1 MSELRR
7 PFHPQQ
13 QTRPIQAKTA
23 AVERWALPDVAGPV
37 VSRMRKEEKVDN
49 TVDLLRQALQE
60 SEARG
65 YQAGL
70 EKARA
75 ESQITLDALAARVV
89 QLDSILQ
96 LLGAP
101 LQQLDS
107 EVERELLHLTL
118 AVGKQLARRELR
130 VDPTQVIGIIRE
142 SLAQLPTAARNIR
155 VHLHPEDAATVRERL
170 AEPTQERAWTIV
182 EDPTLSRGG
191 CLIKTENSL
200 LDARLD
206 SRIAAVIAAA
216 MGEERHAHD
225 RPATDSPAAADIP
238 TGASAPAGANPSQE
252 SAR

>member
-1 MSELRR
+1 MNMSEPRR
-7 PFHPQQ
+7 PIPA
-13 QTRPIQAKTA
+13 RTA

-37 VSRMRKEEKVDN
+37 IRAREEKKPVDN
-49 TVDLLRQALQE
+49 TVELLRQALQE

-70 EKARA
+70 EKAQA
-75 ESQITLDALAARVV
+75 ESQITLDALAAKVA

-101 LQQLDS
+101 LAQLDA
-107 EVERELLHLTL
+107 EVEKELLNLTL
-118 AVGKQLARRELR
+118 SVGKQLARRELR

-142 SLAQLPTAARNIR
+142 SLSQLPASARDVR

-170 AEPTQERAWTIV
+170 AEPSQDRAWKIV

-191 CLIKTENSL
+191 CLIRTENSQ

-206 SRIAAVIAAA
+206 SRIAAVIATAL
-216 MGEERHAHD
+216 GDERAPE
-225 RPATDSPAAADIP
+225 RPAESPDSPGAAA
-238 TGASAPAGANPSQE
+238 
-252 SAR
+252 

>member
-1 MSELRR
+1 MSEVKR
-7 PFHPQQ
+7 PFSAPS
-13 QTRPIQAKTA
+13 RPIPAHAA

-37 VSRMRKEEKVDN
+37 VSRIRDDKKNAID

-70 EKARA
+70 AKAQA
-75 ESQITLDALAARVV
+75 ESQVTLAALAARVA

-96 LLGAP
+96 LLGQP
-101 LQQLDS
+101 LQQLDG
-107 EVERELLHLTL
+107 EVEKELLHLTL

-142 SLAQLPTAARNIR
+142 SLAQLPASAREIR

-170 AEPTQERAWTIV
+170 AEPTKDRAWTIV

-191 CLIKTENSL
+191 CMVRTETSLI
-200 LDARLD
+200 DVRLE
-206 SRIAAVIAAA
+206 SRINAVIANAL
-216 MGEERHAHD
+216 GEERAPE
-225 RPATDSPAAADIP
+225 RPTPDAA
-238 TGASAPAGANPSQE
+238 E
-252 SAR
+252 VEE

>member
-1 MSELRR
+1 MSEPRR
-7 PFHPQQ
+7 PFHPQP
-13 QTRPIQAKTA
+13 RPLPARTG

-37 VSRMRKEEKVDN
+37 IGRVREEKKPVDN

-70 EKARA
+70 EKAQA
-75 ESQITLDALAARVV
+75 ESQITLAALAARVA
-89 QLDSILQ
+89 QLDSVLQ

-101 LQQLDS
+101 LQQLDA
-107 EVERELLHLTL
+107 EIEKELLQLTL
-118 AVGKQLARRELR
+118 AVGTQLARRELR

-142 SLAQLPTAARNIR
+142 SLSQLPASARDIR

-170 AEPTQERAWTIV
+170 AEPSQERAWKIV

-191 CLIKTENSL
+191 CMIRTENSQ

-206 SRIAAVIAAA
+206 SRIAAVIANAL
-216 MGEERHAHD
+216 GEERAPE
-225 RPATDSPAAADIP
+225 RPAADEPVSTQPPAIA
-238 TGASAPAGANPSQE
+238 E
-252 SAR
+252 